1 MNNEN
6 DQFSFETDIKL
17 EDDLNGESE
26 LTPNEIR
33 MKILPFLVIV
43 LILFIVAII
52 FAFSYFGKD
61 NRDKLICTTK
71 QGNTDV
77 KYVIYFEDD
86 KAEEIEMIMKFK
98 FSSIDEKEKYLNSIK
113 NNGGYCKTYKTQL
126 RASYCKEE
134 NDDETV
140 TLTIGI
146 EATNYIEEG
155 LEATSI
161 KEMKEEMQKKGF
173 TCEEKIGK

>member
-52 FAFSYFGKD
+52 FAFS
-61 NRDKLICTTK
+61 
-71 QGNTDV
+71 
-77 KYVIYFEDD
+77 
-86 KAEEIEMIMKFK
+86 
-98 FSSIDEKEKYLNSIK
+98 
-113 NNGGYCKTYKTQL
+113 
-126 RASYCKEE
+126 
-134 NDDETV
+134 
-140 TLTIGI
+140 
-146 EATNYIEEG
+146 
-155 LEATSI
+155 
-161 KEMKEEMQKKGF
+161 
-173 TCEEKIGK
+173 